1 MLPSSPWLSLRLW
14 PCILFLFFLSLA
26 VSLAHGTVY
35 VSVCVWGGFYVCVCV
50 CACIKILPKNP
61 KGSCSSALLPRGYEA
76 QLSTRPLYP
85 FSFLFWYDEENTR
98 DYTLCRLTSN
108 ETSSP

>member
-98 DYTLCRLTSN
+98 DYTLCRLFDF
-108 ETSSP
+108 